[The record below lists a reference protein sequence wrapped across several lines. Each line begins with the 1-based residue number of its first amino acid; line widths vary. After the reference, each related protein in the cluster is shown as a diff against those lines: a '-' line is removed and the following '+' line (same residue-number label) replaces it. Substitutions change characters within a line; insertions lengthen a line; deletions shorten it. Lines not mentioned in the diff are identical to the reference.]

1 MKNKILITIIILI
14 IALYIGIKIYTINTY
29 SLNSNQEKKF
39 KEIAN
44 SLIIKDLIVTKNDK
58 LESDYIDTDLF
69 QIKKISE
76 DFSCNEE
83 ESKLICKEN
92 DNTFLTFE
100 IATSLKDKLNKEKYK
115 NIEYKILIKE
125 KISDDI
131 NILGYIKEMGNRNLI
146 LSSIKNTKRIYFLK
160 RFTLKNLQKIHSIDL
175 IEGKF
180 TGYILHTSSKVREVY
195 INKGSKTYKITF
207 SNLNNR
213 IEEVLNSLKIKD

>member
-29 SLNSNQEKKF
+29 SLNTNQEKKF
-39 KEIAN
+39 NEIAN

-76 DFSCNEE
+76 DFSCNKEE
-83 ESKLICKEN
+83 NKLTCKEN

-100 IATSLKDKLNKEKYK
+100 IATSLKDKLKKEKYK
-115 NIEYKILIKE
+115 NTEYKILIKE

-131 NILGYIKEMGNRNLI
+131 NILGYIKEMSNKNLI
-146 LSSIKNTKRIYFLK
+146 FSSIKNTKRIYFLK

-195 INKGSKTYKITF
+195 INKDSKTYKITF